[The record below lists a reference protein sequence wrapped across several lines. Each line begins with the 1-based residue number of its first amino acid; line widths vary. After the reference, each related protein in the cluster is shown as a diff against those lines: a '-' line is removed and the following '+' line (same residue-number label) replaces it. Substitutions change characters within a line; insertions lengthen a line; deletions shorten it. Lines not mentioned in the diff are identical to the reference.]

1 VVVVCYIAARDT
13 ANRST
18 MQVNGNEVGI
28 SVAAGREENT
38 LVVLE

>member
-1 VVVVCYIAARDT
+1 MAARDT

-28 SVAAGREENT
+28 LLAAGREEST